1 MVETENNMTETTV
14 GEEAFDARHH
24 YAARVKRP
32 KRSVLE
38 RRENRIA
45 FLFILVPLIG
55 FLLFTFA
62 SICFSVFI
70 AFTDYNVLRQEFSWV
85 WFDNFVTLFSA
96 QSLYSRQFANAI
108 LNTVISMLSL
118 PVGLLLGLLCAV
130 LCASEYN
137 IRTSKFYRTLLYLP
151 AVSSLVAVNIIWR
164 YLFHNDQQFEAN
176 RGLINTML
184 GANINWLSEEWPI
197 RFAIIIKNVWS
208 GMGGMMILYYAGMMN
223 ISHDYFEAAELD
235 GANEWHKFKSITL
248 PMLSPVTFYIIITG
262 VINGLQSYTDSA
274 TFANGSVYAQT
285 VVYFIWDR
293 GINSLNYGLAS
304 AASVFLSVVI
314 MIITVVQFRVS
325 NKWVFEM

>member
-1 MVETENNMTETTV
+1 MAETENTMVKNAAETEKPCAGRCSAV
-14 GEEAFDARHH
+14 RA
-24 YAARVKRP
+24 KRP
-32 KRSVLE
+32 KRSALE
-38 RRENRIA
+38 RRENAVA
-45 FLFILVPLIG
+45 FLFILVPLAG
-55 FLLFTFA
+55 FLVFTFA
-62 SICFSVFI
+62 SVCFSVFI

-85 WFDNFVTLFSA
+85 WFDNFITLFSP
-96 QSLYSRQFANAI
+96 QSLYSRQFTNAI
-108 LNTVISMLSL
+108 LNTVISMISL
-118 PVGLLLGLLCAV
+118 PVGMLFGLLCAV
-130 LCASEYN
+130 LCASEY
-137 IRTSKFYRTLLYLP
+137 IRTSKLYRTLLYLT

-176 RGLINTML
+176 RGLINTLL

-223 ISHDYFEAAELD
+223 VSHDYFEAAELD
-235 GANEWHKFKSITL
+235 GANEWHKFKSIML

-262 VINGLQSYTDSA
+262 IINGLQSYTDSA

-304 AASVFLSVVI
+304 AASVFLSVFI
-314 MIITVVQFRVS
+314 MIITVIQFRIS